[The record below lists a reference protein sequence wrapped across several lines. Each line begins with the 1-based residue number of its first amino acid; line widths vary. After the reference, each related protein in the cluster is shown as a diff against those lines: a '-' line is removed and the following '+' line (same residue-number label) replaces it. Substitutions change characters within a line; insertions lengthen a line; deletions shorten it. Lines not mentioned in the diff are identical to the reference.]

1 MSIYECKN
9 THWHGEQAAH
19 RIVTLLRA
27 NWWLQR
33 QQCHVRVQGQVITLT
48 LSHYSVRF
56 FFFSR
61 FIYLVRNNIAECTTL
76 PLHES
81 ISKNCKMLTKKLWD
95 IKTHKLF
102 YPITKL
108 YLWFRS
114 QKQFTKHG
122 TGCRSELNILGK
134 EVYTGYPN
142 SRLHVTTTWWQN
154 LAVTPRSTK
163 ILAVRLTRS
172 ANKTKRFDAV
182 ILISE

>member
-1 MSIYECKN
+1 MSARTRTDTASKRLIALWRCFGQIGDYSDNSVTCVFRVRSSR
-9 THWHGEQAAH
+9 WHCH
-19 RIVTLLRA
+19 IIVF
-27 NWWLQR
+27 
-33 QQCHVRVQGQVITLT
+33 H
-48 LSHYSVRF
+48 F

-61 FIYLVRNNIAECTTL
+61 FIYLLRNNIAECTTL
-76 PLHES
+76 PSHES